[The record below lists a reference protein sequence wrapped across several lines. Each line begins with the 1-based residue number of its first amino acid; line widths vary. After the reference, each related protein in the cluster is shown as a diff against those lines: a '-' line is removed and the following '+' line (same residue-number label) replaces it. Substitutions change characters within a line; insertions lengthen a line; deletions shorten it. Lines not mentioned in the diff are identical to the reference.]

1 MFNQVTTSSASF
13 STTPYVLQ
21 NLLAISQTISALPQ
35 ASFPSVI
42 LPLTLQSHTSTSPT
56 RKIFPNLPYSPP
68 CITPIP
74 SQRECLPPSIIHTT
88 FSVLNKL
95 YYSQL
100 GLQSFSPTRQGP
112 WFICYSSTQ
121 HMPGILHVFNQCLVN
136 EGQNSKVRTHLRLFL
151 NGGYTSSSSEHK
163 IRIKSPSPQL
173 LISSPLLSCKQCFI
187 RTFPHFLLFSVGL
200 AARLTTLAFSTSNK
214 TDSPSSEMQ
223 RLYQQ

>member
-1 MFNQVTTSSASF
+1 MFHKVSLSLFLTLDITLFCSFYTGIMLMNTNLFFLIEASSSIHQLKPLTHPMFNQVTTSSASF

-95 YYSQL
+95 YYS
-100 GLQSFSPTRQGP
+100 
-112 WFICYSSTQ
+112 
-121 HMPGILHVFNQCLVN
+121 
-136 EGQNSKVRTHLRLFL
+136 
-151 NGGYTSSSSEHK
+151 
-163 IRIKSPSPQL
+163 
-173 LISSPLLSCKQCFI
+173 
-187 RTFPHFLLFSVGL
+187 
-200 AARLTTLAFSTSNK
+200 
-214 TDSPSSEMQ
+214 
-223 RLYQQ
+223 